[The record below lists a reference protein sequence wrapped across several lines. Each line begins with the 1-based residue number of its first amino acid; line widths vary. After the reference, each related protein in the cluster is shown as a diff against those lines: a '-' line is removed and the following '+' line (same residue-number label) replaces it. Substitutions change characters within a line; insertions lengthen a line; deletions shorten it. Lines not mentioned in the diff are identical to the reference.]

1 MKEPDA
7 MQEVHKEQ
15 AAVDA
20 MYRRLDQDL
29 ADARDAHRQ
38 ALATPIEGP
47 HDLYARDV
55 EVGRLT
61 RIIKERQVAERA
73 LCFGRIDTTSGASIH
88 IGRVGLRDDSGTPV
102 LVDWRAD
109 AAKPFYA
116 ATAIAPEGLRR
127 RRHLRLDGRRV
138 VGISDELL
146 DGSSP
151 TRCDVVGDGPL
162 AEALGQARTGRMRE
176 AISTLQAE
184 QDAIVRSANRG
195 IIVVQGGPGTG
206 KTIVALHR
214 AAYVLYAFPHMAE
227 RGVLVYGPNRRFL
240 DYISDVLPSLGE
252 NDVELATAIDL
263 VAIEPSETDE
273 PPLAERKGR
282 GDMAD
287 ALAEFVRGHQP
298 HRASLTVRIGHDT
311 LSLEGAVVDSAR
323 VSALRDAPA
332 HNPAR
337 AHFKEYVIDEL
348 VDLMEQQAADTLQE
362 IDADVASVLGIDLD
376 RAVAADLQKLGF
388 ADAPVSDGQP
398 EFDREGVRASLM
410 EDTDLDLVID
420 RIWRPLEPR
429 TLLRCFLAEQADTD
443 GAWPGINGRDRRR
456 SEQRQSGLTRA
467 DLALLDELRSLVVG
481 PPERTFG
488 HIVVDEAQELSEM
501 EWRMLMRRC
510 PSRSMTI
517 VGDLAQAGEP
527 TTVQSWAA
535 ALRPFVGDR
544 FDLHTLTVNYR
555 TTTEILEESAPL
567 LAEIAPEQQ
576 LSRSVRHGEVPR
588 VVASERDGM
597 VGLVLRLVD
606 NERASHPGQLI
617 GVICP
622 AANVTVL
629 REILNEKATVV
640 AAPDVRG
647 LEFDAAV
654 LVDPP
659 TIRASRIAGAR
670 DLYVAMTRATRR
682 LIIIEPVPAR
692 TDIAVLDE

>member
-1 MKEPDA
+1 MKEPEV

-15 AAVDA
+15 ASVEA
-20 MYRRLDQDL
+20 MYRLLDRDL

-38 ALATPIEGP
+38 AMASPIEDP

-61 RIIKERQVAERA
+61 RIIKERQVAEHA
-73 LCFGRIDTTSGASIH
+73 LCFGRIDTTSGTSIH
-88 IGRVGLRDDSGTPV
+88 IGRVGLRDDTGAPV

-116 ATAIAPEGLRR
+116 ATAIASEGLRR

-138 VGISDELL
+138 VGVSDELL

-151 TRCDVVGDGPL
+151 TSCDVVGDGPL

-195 IIVVQGGPGTG
+195 ITVVQGGPGTG

-214 AAYVLYAFPHMAE
+214 AAYVLYAFPHVAK
-227 RGVLVYGPNRRFL
+227 RGVLVYGPNQRFL
-240 DYISDVLPSLGE
+240 DYIGDVLPSLGE
-252 NDVELATAIDL
+252 NDVELSTATDL
-263 VAIEPSETDE
+263 VAVEPSRTDE
-273 PPLAERKGR
+273 PALSERKGR
-282 GDMAD
+282 AD
-287 ALAEFVRGHQP
+287 VAAALAKFVRGHQP
-298 HRASLTVRIGHDT
+298 HGVPLTVRIGRET
-311 LSLEGAVVDSAR
+311 LSLEAAVVDSAR
-323 VSALRDAPA
+323 VSALRDAQA

-337 AHFKEYVIDEL
+337 TFFKEYVIDEL
-348 VDLMEQQAADTLQE
+348 VDLLEQQAAETLQE
-362 IDADVASVLGIDLD
+362 IDAEVALVLGIDLD

-388 ADAPVSDGQP
+388 SDAPVSDGQP

-410 EDTDLDLVID
+410 EDIDLDLVID
-420 RIWRPLEPR
+420 RIWRPLDPQA
-429 TLLRCFLAEQADTD
+429 LLERFLVEQAGMDEAWFGFTAHDTQK
-443 GAWPGINGRDRRR
+443 R
-456 SEQRQSGLTRA
+456 EQCPPSLSRA

-510 PSRSMTI
+510 PSRSMTM
-517 VGDLAQAGEP
+517 VGDFAQAGEP
-527 TTVQSWAA
+527 TTVQSWEA
-535 ALRPFVGDR
+535 ALQPFVGDR
-544 FDLHTLTVNYR
+544 FELHTLTVNYR

-567 LAEIAPEQQ
+567 LAEIAPEQR

-588 VVASERDGM
+588 MLASKRSEMIRVVH
-597 VGLVLRLVD
+597 GLVD
-606 NERASHPGQLI
+606 HEMESHPGHLI

-622 AANVTVL
+622 AANVAAL
-629 REILNEKATVV
+629 QAALSEKAIVV

-647 LEFDAAV
+647 LEFDTTI
-654 LVDPP
+654 LVDSAA
-659 TIRASRIAGAR
+659 IRASRSAGAR
-670 DLYVAMTRATRR
+670 DLYVAITRATRR
-682 LIIIEPVPAR
+682 LVIVEPVPAR
-692 TDIAVLDE
+692 TDIAALDA

>member
-1 MKEPDA
+1 

-15 AAVDA
+15 AAVAA

-38 ALATPIEGP
+38 ALATPIEDP

-61 RIIKERQVAERA
+61 RIIKERQVAEHA

-88 IGRVGLRDDSGTPV
+88 IGRVGLRDDAGTPV

-138 VGISDELL
+138 VGVSDELL
-146 DGSSP
+146 DGSPP
-151 TRCDVVGDGPL
+151 TSCDVVGDGPL
-162 AEALGQARTGRMRE
+162 AEALGQARTGYMRE

-195 IIVVQGGPGTG
+195 ITVVQGGPGTG
-206 KTIVALHR
+206 KTIIALHR

-240 DYISDVLPSLGE
+240 DYIGDVLPSLGE
-252 NDVELATAIDL
+252 NDVELSTTTDL
-263 VAIEPSETDE
+263 VAVEPSKTDE
-273 PPLAERKGR
+273 PTLAERKGR
-282 GDMAD
+282 VDMAD
-287 ALAEFVRGHQP
+287 ALATFVRAHQP
-298 HRASLTVRIGHDT
+298 GKKPLTVRIGHDT
-311 LSLEGAVVDSAR
+311 LSLEAAVIDSAR
-323 VSALRDAPA
+323 LSALRDAHA

-337 AHFKEYVIDEL
+337 KYFKEYVIDEL
-348 VDLMEQQAADTLQE
+348 VDRLEQRAAESLQE
-362 IDADVASVLGIDLD
+362 IDAEVASVLGIDLD

-398 EFDREGVRASLM
+398 EFDRESVRASLM
-410 EDTDLDLVID
+410 EDSDLDLVVD
-420 RIWRPLEPR
+420 RVWRPLDPQAM
-429 TLLRCFLAEQADTD
+429 LRRFLVEQVDT
-443 GAWPGINGRDRRR
+443 GEAWLGFTAHDIQKREQDEQYQPGL
-456 SEQRQSGLTRA
+456 SRA

-527 TTVQSWAA
+527 TTVQSWGA
-535 ALRPFVGDR
+535 ALQPFVGDR
-544 FDLHTLTVNYR
+544 FELHTLTVNYR

-567 LAEIAPEQQ
+567 LAEIAPEQR
-576 LSRSVRHGEVPR
+576 LSQSVRHGEIPR
-588 VVASERDGM
+588 ALASKRGEMVSVVH
-597 VGLVLRLVD
+597 GLVDHEL
-606 NERASHPGQLI
+606 ESHPGELI

-622 AANVTVL
+622 AVSVTALKAV
-629 REILNEKATVV
+629 LNEKATVV

-647 LEFDAAV
+647 LEFDTTV
-654 LVDPP
+654 LVDPAA
-659 TIRASRIAGAR
+659 IRASRAAGAR

-682 LIIIEPVPAR
+682 LIIVEPVPAS
-692 TDIAVLDE
+692 TDIAALDV

>member
-1 MKEPDA
+1 

-15 AAVDA
+15 AAVEA
-20 MYRRLDQDL
+20 MYRRLDEEL

-38 ALATPIEGP
+38 ASVTPIESP

-55 EVGRLT
+55 EIGRLT
-61 RIIKERQVAERA
+61 RIIKERQVAEHA
-73 LCFGRIDTTSGASIH
+73 LCFGRIDTTSGTSIH
-88 IGRVGLRDDSGTPV
+88 IGRVGLRDDTGTPV

-116 ATAIAPEGLRR
+116 ATAIASEGLRR
-127 RRHLRLDGRRV
+127 RRHLRLKGRRV
-138 VGISDELL
+138 VGVSDELL

-151 TRCDVVGDGPL
+151 TSCDVVGDGPL

-195 IIVVQGGPGTG
+195 ITVVQGGPGTG

-227 RGVLVYGPNRRFL
+227 RGVLVYGPNQRFL

-252 NDVELATAIDL
+252 NDVELATATDL
-263 VAIEPSETDE
+263 VAVDPSSTDE
-273 PPLAERKGR
+273 PTLAERKGR
-282 GDMAD
+282 AHMAD
-287 ALAEFVRGHQP
+287 ALAALVRDHQP
-298 HRASLTVRIGHDT
+298 DGMPLTVRIGHET
-311 LSLEGAVVDSAR
+311 LALEAAVVDSAR
-323 VSALRDAPA
+323 VSALRDAHA

-337 AHFKEYVIDEL
+337 TYFKEYVIDEL
-348 VDLMEQQAADTLQE
+348 VDLMEQHAAETLEE
-362 IDADVASVLGIDLD
+362 IDAEVASVLGIDLD

-388 ADAPVSDGQP
+388 ADAPVGDGQP
-398 EFDREGVRASLM
+398 EFDRESVRASLM
-410 EDTDLDLVID
+410 EDIDLDLVID
-420 RIWRPLEPR
+420 RVWRPLDPQA
-429 TLLRCFLAEQADTD
+429 LLRNFLAEQADTD
-443 GAWPGINGRDRRR
+443 EAWPGITAHDIQKHERH
-456 SEQRQSGLTRA
+456 QPGLSRA

-501 EWRMLMRRC
+501 EWRILMRRC

-527 TTVQSWAA
+527 TTVQSWED

-544 FDLHTLTVNYR
+544 FELHTLTVKYR

-576 LSRSVRHGEVPR
+576 LSRSVRHGELPR
-588 VVASERDGM
+588 ALGIERGEM
-597 VGLVLRLVD
+597 VSLVLGLVDHEL
-606 NERASHPGQLI
+606 ASHPGQLV

-622 AANVTVL
+622 TENVSAL
-629 REILNEKATVV
+629 RDALNEKATVV
-640 AAPDVRG
+640 AALDVRG
-647 LEFDAAV
+647 LELDTTI
-654 LVDPP
+654 LVDPVA
-659 TIRASRIAGAR
+659 IRASRTAGAR

-682 LIIIEPVPAR
+682 LFIVESLPAR
-692 TDIAVLDE
+692 TDSAAVDA